1 MKYNNFSWKNVI
13 CNFQS
18 EKIFRRVFFNIQGV
32 RYGEGG
38 FRSSITKNL
47 YTFWHF
53 PRCHSLWFVTTFIFL
68 GKFLESESMNFSL
81 NIVRGDHYDRENS
94 WKLTTFFRK
103 INVFKQNVGTKTNK
117 KGVLFLVVIIKN
129 FPLIASEIHQKSSIK
144 FGGFCELIVEHHKVI
159 LIFWM
164 RIFYRPEPT
173 F

>member
-1 MKYNNFSWKNVI
+1 MIRAII
-13 CNFQS
+13 C
-18 EKIFRRVFFNIQGV
+18 IQGV

-103 INVFKQNVGTKTNK
+103 INVFKQNVGTKTK
-117 KGVLFLVVIIKN
+117 KRRFIFGCYYQKFPVNSLQNPPKKQYKIWWISWANCGAPQSHIDFLNVY
-129 FPLIASEIHQKSSIK
+129 FLSPRAY
-144 FGGFCELIVEHHKVI
+144 I
-159 LIFWM
+159 LIFGI
-164 RIFYRPEPT
+164 R
-173 F
+173 